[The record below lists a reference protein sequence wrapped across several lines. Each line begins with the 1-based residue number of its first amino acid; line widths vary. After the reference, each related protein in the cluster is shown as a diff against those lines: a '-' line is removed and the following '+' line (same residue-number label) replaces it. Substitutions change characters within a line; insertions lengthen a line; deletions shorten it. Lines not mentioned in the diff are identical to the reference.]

1 MNWQPNAS
9 LATLRF
15 TAATL
20 AAIRQHFAESDAF
33 EVSTPALSTAGTT
46 DANIHSLSTECDG
59 VDPSTRYL
67 HTSPEF
73 PMKRLLAAGSGDIFQ
88 ICKVF
93 RAGERGGRH
102 NPEFTL
108 LEWYRVGIDHHQL
121 MHELD
126 SLVQKLWANSP
137 RPTPLSNFVT
147 YADAIRKACGASLA
161 DLDIAA
167 IRSLLSHAH
176 IDMPTSMNNKL
187 DDWLDLLMSEVVFPT
202 FDQDRFTFLYN
213 YPASQAALSRIGTNS
228 DGLAVAERFEL
239 FFGPLELANG
249 FHELLDSDEQRARF
263 VQDQSER
270 REHNLAFV
278 PIDENL
284 LAALESG
291 MPACSGV
298 AVGIERLIMT
308 LNQHSQIDD
317 VLAFTFDNA

>member
-1 MNWQPNAS
+1 MTWQPDAS
-9 LATLRF
+9 VATLRF

-20 AAIRQHFAESDAF
+20 AVIRQHFADSDAL
-33 EVSTPALSTAGTT
+33 EVSTPALSSAGTT
-46 DANIHSLSTECDG
+46 DPNIHSLTAECDG
-59 VDPSTRYL
+59 ADPSTRYL

-108 LEWYRVGIDHHQL
+108 LEWYRVGLDHHQL
-121 MHELD
+121 MQELD
-126 SLVQKLWANSP
+126 SLVHELWATSSRTLP
-137 RPTPLSNFVT
+137 PSNFIT
-147 YADAIRKACGASLA
+147 YTDAIDKSCNASLA
-161 DLDIAA
+161 DLDITAV
-167 IRSLLSHAH
+167 RSLLTHAG
-176 IDMPTSMNNKL
+176 IDIPPSMNNKL

-202 FDQDRFTFLYN
+202 FKPDRFTFLFD
-213 YPASQAALSRIGTNS
+213 YPASQAALSRTGTNEE
-228 DGLAVAERFEL
+228 GLAIAERFEL

-270 REHNLAFV
+270 RELNLPMV

-284 LAALESG
+284 LAALEFG
-291 MPACSGV
+291 MPACAGV
-298 AVGIERLIMT
+298 AVGIERLIMV
-308 LNQHSQIDD
+308 LNQHSRIDD
-317 VLAFTFDNA
+317 VLASTLR